1 MYYSNWLLSVNR
13 QPRLIGLTLKDMKCC
28 LHRRKGR
35 VDRGT
40 YSNWGFSPLNLLM
53 EIPHEQAHH
62 TKTIDDAMKRLGN
75 IKKLLWNTSISP
87 WEGVIRT
94 IANHSKRSQGKQEF
108 ATILVDVIESLEA
121 DTGPRGTRN
130 YNNIPIRCRRNKTLH
145 SQG

>member
-1 MYYSNWLLSVNR
+1 
-13 QPRLIGLTLKDMKCC
+13 
-28 LHRRKGR
+28 
-35 VDRGT
+35 
-40 YSNWGFSPLNLLM
+40 M